1 MFKIAIECLK
11 SSHKRIDFHYKVVI
25 SLFSVIE
32 AEEKNQ
38 NILNKLIKKSEL
50 VFTIKTIARNKNRS
64 IGISWEVK
72 RKTKDF

>member
-11 SSHKRIDFHYKVVI
+11 SSYKRIDFYYKVMI